1 MPELNVQILYMYV
14 HFKLTASSDSDTR
27 LHIHRNLAAAAT
39 GGGGVAVLFVDD
51 ALLHARLHSF
61 ATRGAAV
68 AKRTKLAQHGVG

>member
-1 MPELNVQILYMYV
+1 MER
-14 HFKLTASSDSDTR
+14 TTSGDSDTR
-27 LHIHRNLAAAAT
+27 LHIHWNLAAAAT